1 MAAIGN
7 DVGTNADGNAGA
19 AALVW
24 KTITIGTYRSV
35 GELRDA
41 LRAAHIWI
49 GDVATEAL
57 DLPAL
62 ALAETETEIDLAV
75 IPVEQLGFGASGAT
89 LGDIQER
96 AKRRGLVLCPAEV
109 ALQLR
114 LQYRRQP
121 VGEFLLVAMEPLAMP
136 DGRHVS
142 FVVGNGG
149 AGLAII
155 GRRIAA
161 DDLIAPLT
169 KLVFAL
175 PR

>member
-7 DVGTNADGNAGA
+7 DAGTNADGNAGA
-19 AALVW
+19 AIPVW

-41 LRAAHIWI
+41 LRAADIWV

-75 IPVEQLGFGASGAT
+75 VPVEQLGSRATGAT
-89 LGDIQER
+89 LDHIQER
-96 AKRRGLVLCPAEV
+96 AKRRGLVLCPAEA

-121 VGEFLLVAMEPLAMP
+121 VGEFLLVAMEPLTMP
-136 DGRHVS
+136 DGWHVS

-149 AGLAII
+149 AGLAIV

-161 DDLIAPLT
+161 NDLVAPLT